1 MIGPGGART
10 RVAKDIFS
18 EAHMPIVTGTIV
30 STRRRAW
37 LVVGAAAL
45 VVVSLCAYGRHETS
59 ETESAIQNGPL
70 TITVNQDGLFSKG
83 YSWELQVGPSGNAT
97 LNIESSPTATTRW
110 FVVSQAKLDELR
122 AALLR
127 ERFWDLAGAYGRLVA
142 DGHTTTLQVS
152 AGGFTKKVELLF
164 LDAYEGE
171 KARESSRPLRVL
183 MIIRGWFNDPGAV
196 DLRKYDQMVID
207 AAR

>member
-1 MIGPGGART
+1 MVQLQLALRQRTGGRSGALRGRQLRQWAERNRYT
-10 RVAKDIFS
+10 R
-18 EAHMPIVTGTIV
+18 
-30 STRRRAW
+30 
-37 LVVGAAAL
+37 
-45 VVVSLCAYGRHETS
+45 GRVRS
-59 ETESAIQNGPL
+59 DSGSAIRG
-70 TITVNQDGLFSKG
+70 
-83 YSWELQVGPSGNAT
+83 
-97 LNIESSPTATTRW
+97 R
-110 FVVSQAKLDELR
+110 
-122 AALLR
+122 ALLR

>member
-1 MIGPGGART
+1 MGAAGRPVGERHVKYRVFSDGYDALVCCFAGKT
-10 RVAKDIFS
+10 RRVACGS
-18 EAHMPIVTGTIV
+18 SA
-30 STRRRAW
+30 
-37 LVVGAAAL
+37 GAFL
-45 VVVSLCAYGRHETS
+45 GFRS
-59 ETESAIQNGPL
+59 
-70 TITVNQDGLFSKG
+70 
-83 YSWELQVGPSGNAT
+83 
-97 LNIESSPTATTRW
+97 
-110 FVVSQAKLDELR
+110 
-122 AALLR
+122 
-127 ERFWDLAGAYGRLVA
+127 AYGRLVA